1 MKPSNKVARAFAA
14 HYITTSSQLGYHI
27 EIIEDC
33 VRLWKDDCCIVKAY
47 GYEDGDA
54 WRVSVVKG
62 YRATTPE
69 ARYEQQFGFQLLG
82 DVAYTF
88 RNN

>member
-27 EIIEDC
+27 EVIEDC
-33 VRLWKDDCCIVKAY
+33 VRLWADDTCLAKAY

-54 WRVSVVKG
+54 WRVEIVKG
-62 YRATTPE
+62 YRAMTEE
-69 ARYEQQFGFQLLG
+69 ARCAQAFAAIILENAA
-82 DVAYTF
+82 DTF